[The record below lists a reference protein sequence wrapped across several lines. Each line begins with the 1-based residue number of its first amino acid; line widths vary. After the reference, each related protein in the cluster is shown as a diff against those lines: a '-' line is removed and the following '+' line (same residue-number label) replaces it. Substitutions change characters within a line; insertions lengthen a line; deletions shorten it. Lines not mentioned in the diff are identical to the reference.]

1 MIFSKKSIPI
11 YSTGSHDHSSL
22 DVCDDDDM
30 DLDLDGDNDLD
41 LDPDDH
47 DQDML

>member
-1 MIFSKKSIPI
+1 MQHLLNLLN
-11 YSTGSHDHSSL
+11 STGSHDHSSL

-30 DLDLDGDNDLD
+30 DLDLSGDNDLD